1 VAETALAA
9 EEAGRPPAAALLEV
23 RGLKIHFASAEGDT
37 RAVDGVSFAL
47 GPGRT
52 LGLVGESG
60 CGKSVTALAIMGL
73 VPTPPGRIAGGEV
86 IFEGQ
91 DLRQLSSAQMREL
104 RGNHIAMI
112 FQEPMTS
119 LNPAFTVGEQIAE
132 AIQRHKR
139 VGHGEARERAIEM
152 MRRVRIPAAEE
163 RYDDYPHKLSGG
175 MRQRVMIAMAL
186 SCGPKLLIA
195 DEPTTALD
203 VTIQAQILD
212 LMRELHAEFG
222 TAIIMIS
229 HDLGVIAEIA
239 DEVAVMYAG
248 KIVEQAPVAALFDE
262 PQHPY
267 TIGLLGAL
275 PKLRD
280 DKARLATIEGAVPN
294 LMALP
299 EGCAF
304 HPRCPFADAECREVE
319 PRLRALGPRHFAAC
333 LKAPL
338 GDGR

>member
-1 VAETALAA
+1 MLAA
-9 EEAGRPPAAALLEV
+9 EEASRLPAKALLEV
-23 RGLKIHFASAEGDT
+23 RGLEIHFASAEGDV
-37 RAVDGVSFAL
+37 RAVDGVSLAL
-47 GPGRT
+47 EPGRT

-73 VPTPPGRIAGGEV
+73 VPSPPGRIVGGEV

-91 DLRQLSSAQMREL
+91 DLRRLSPAQMREL

-139 VGHGEARERAIEM
+139 VGRGEARERAIKM

-186 SCGPKLLIA
+186 SCGPTLLIA

-304 HPRCPFADAECREVE
+304 HPRCPFADAECRTVE
-319 PRLRALGPRHFAAC
+319 PRLRALGPRHLVAC

>member
-1 VAETALAA
+1 
-9 EEAGRPPAAALLEV
+9 
-23 RGLKIHFASAEGDT
+23 
-37 RAVDGVSFAL
+37 
-47 GPGRT
+47 
-52 LGLVGESG
+52 
-60 CGKSVTALAIMGL
+60 
-73 VPTPPGRIAGGEV
+73 
-86 IFEGQ
+86 
-91 DLRQLSSAQMREL
+91 
-104 RGNHIAMI
+104 
-112 FQEPMTS
+112 
-119 LNPAFTVGEQIAE
+119 
-132 AIQRHKR
+132 
-139 VGHGEARERAIEM
+139 EM

-212 LMRELHAEFG
+212 LMRELHADFG

-248 KIVEQAPVAALFDE
+248 RIVEQAPVAALFDE

-294 LMALP
+294 LSALP

-319 PRLRALGPRHFAAC
+319 PPLRALGPRHFAAC

>member
-1 VAETALAA
+1 M
-9 EEAGRPPAAALLEV
+9 
-23 RGLKIHFASAEGDT
+23 RGLEIHFASAEGDT

-47 GPGRT
+47 GLGRT

-212 LMRELHAEFG
+212 LMRELHADFG